1 MEVTE
6 RFLNNIQKFGKQ
18 IRLELVM
25 NGVTITNDGIISCT
39 KSFNGEMFKTI
50 MQYVEIEFVGFV
62 DVGETL
68 SLRFGVLDDDSQEY
82 DFLDWGSFIVDKET
96 IEKNIGKN
104 STSFTAYDYIL
115 KSCVEYKQMINITYP
130 VTVKKFLE
138 AVCAKLGLSLQ
149 TESFANMNQLIRE
162 EKFINGEYTY
172 RDVLDHIAGAVGAA
186 IITKDTN
193 LYIKYPKTTSL
204 DIGLSNQKTMR
215 LMEKWGPI
223 NSLVLSL
230 QPQEDNYF
238 VRDEQ
243 SIIDNGL
250 TEIKISNNELI
261 YKERDLFA
269 DEIFDR
275 ISGFSFY
282 PFEIESFGY
291 GCFEPYDVIMIQ
303 NQEGISH
310 PCLILNDSISITG
323 GIKEQINTQM
333 PEIAVTD
340 YSKATSS
347 SKALYKTLLQVDKQ
361 NQTIEAIVE
370 TVDRTVEEVELSKV
384 HRSPVPPENP
394 EEGMPWIDI
403 SDNDNPIL
411 YVYLQVDADED
422 DNPIY
427 GWVQGND
434 HTELQNLKRSYQ
446 ELTSDSWVVE
456 VTQQVLQSDEAKEL
470 VKQSEMTAQMQA
482 LKDQIS
488 MTLEEMSGYNLL
500 LNSTGWNGT
509 NFWTLGTT
517 GGVETISDNDVSDNT
532 VSEHAFKLSNGM
544 TLSQSVK
551 VKQGNV
557 YTISCA
563 YKKYM
568 TKAHVKV
575 IQGDKVDYLV
585 DIPSTDYT
593 DEEWHE
599 ADLTFTAVS
608 KEITVEIYASAEY
621 LMVSDLIV
629 NDGSVKKLWTSHN
642 DEIYTSGVK
651 IDKTGISIDQSDT
664 DTTTRIDSKE
674 FAVIDKNSGEKVL
687 RVNRDTTGLSKLK
700 CTDSAQIG
708 KMLIVASEDGSR
720 TDFVV
725 LD

>member
-1 MEVTE
+1 MKI
-6 RFLNNIQKFGKQ
+6 LYGDK
-18 IRLELVM
+18 
-25 NGVTITNDGIISCT
+25 DISGYLL
-39 KSFNGEMFKTI
+39 SYEKTI
-50 MQYVEIEFVGFV
+50 EFEKDRLIGNTPAAKVEIEVDNIDNIVNDLADENVSVYVGDKKIGTYHVYDKPENTDKRMKLTLYDNMMFFNKPYATKIAYPCTV
-62 DVGETL
+62 SDQIEEMKVLSGLNIDYQNLPGELQDKEINWYDNTVNMRLYIGWIAECAGMNVFADENGNIIFRSLTPTSQHDLALNDLETYTL
-68 SLRFGVLDDDSQEY
+68 CDEIAINRVEFNNGLKMLECGSDENDTLYISSDNPYIYEQAEIDHIYGMY
-82 DFLDWGSFIVDKET
+82 HGMSFIS
-96 IEKNIGKN
+96 
-104 STSFTAYDYIL
+104 STSVKIVEIPDLMLGDIYTYGNL
-115 KSCVEYKQMINITYP
+115 KWIALSVKTIFHGGEY
-130 VTVKKFLE
+130 
-138 AVCAKLGLSLQ
+138 AVQ
-149 TESFANMNQLIRE
+149 E
-162 EKFINGEYTY
+162 INGEFSSKEYQ
-172 RDVLDHIAGAVGAA
+172 A
-186 IITKDTN
+186 
-193 LYIKYPKTTSL
+193 
-204 DIGLSNQKTMR
+204 LSNHIGESTKIRMLR
-215 LMEKWGPI
+215 IEVNR
-223 NSLVLSL
+223 NSNEVKILAEEQDGFKEAQAQLVL
-230 QPQEDNYF
+230 
-238 VRDEQ
+238 
-243 SIIDNGL
+243 
-250 TEIKISNNELI
+250 T
-261 YKERDLFA
+261 
-269 DEIFDR
+269 
-275 ISGFSFY
+275 
-282 PFEIESFGY
+282 
-291 GCFEPYDVIMIQ
+291 
-303 NQEGISH
+303 
-310 PCLILNDSISITG
+310 
-323 GIKEQINTQM
+323 
-333 PEIAVTD
+333 TD
-340 YSKATSS
+340 K
-347 SKALYKTLLQVDKQ
+347 LKQ
-361 NQTIEAIVE
+361 LVE
-370 TVDRTVEEVELSKV
+370 TIDSEVEELNLSKV

-411 YVYLQVDADED
+411 YVYLQIGADED

-446 ELTSDSWVVE
+446 ELTSDSWIVE
-456 VTQQVLQSDEAKEL
+456 VTQQVLQSEETKEL

-500 LNSTGWNGT
+500 LNSTGWNDT
-509 NFWTLGTT
+509 NFWVLGTT
-517 GGVETISDNDVSDNT
+517 GIVETISDNDVSDNT

>member
-1 MEVTE
+1 MDVSE
-6 RFLNNIQKFGKQ
+6 RFLSNIQKFGKQ
-18 IRLELVM
+18 IRLE
-25 NGVTITNDGIISCT
+25 ITMDGIMKSNDGIISCS

-50 MQYVEIEFVGFV
+50 MQYVEVKLVGLV
-62 DVGETL
+62 DVGETI
-68 SLRFGVLDDDSQEY
+68 SIRFGVLDEAMQEY
-82 DFLDWGSFIVDKET
+82 DFLDWGQFIVDKDT
-96 IEKNIGKN
+96 IEKDIGTN

-115 KSCVEYKQMINITYP
+115 KSCVEYKQIDIMYP
-130 VTVKKFLE
+130 ITVKELLGT
-138 AVCAKLGLSLQ
+138 VCNRIGLTLCS
-149 TESFANMNQLIRE
+149 ESFANAEKEVNE
-162 EKFINGEYTY
+162 DKFINGEYTY
-172 RDVLDHIAGAVGAA
+172 RDVLDHIAGAVGGA
-186 IITKDTN
+186 IITKGSN
-193 LYIKYPKTTSL
+193 LYIKYPTQTSITL
-204 DIGLSNQKTMR
+204 GLNNQKTMR
-215 LMEKWGPI
+215 LMEKWGPV

-250 TEIKISNNELI
+250 TEVKISNNELI

-269 DEIFDR
+269 EEIFNK
-275 ISGFSFY
+275 INGFSFY
-282 PFEIESFGY
+282 PFEVESFGY
-291 GCFEPYDVIMIQ
+291 GCLEPYDLITIQ
-303 NQEGISH
+303 NQDSENHS
-310 PCLILNDSISITG
+310 CLVLNDTVSITG
-323 GIKEQINTQM
+323 GMNEQINTQM

-347 SKALYKTLLQVDKQ
+347 SKMLYKTLLQVDKQ
-361 NQTIEAIVE
+361 NQKIEAIVE
-370 TVDRTVEEVELSKV
+370 TVDKTVKEVDLSKI

-394 EEGMPWIDI
+394 EESMLWVDI

-411 YVYLQVDADED
+411 YVYLQIDTDED

-434 HTELQNLKRSYQ
+434 HIELQNLKRSYQ
-446 ELTSDSWVVE
+446 ELTSDSWIVE
-456 VTQQVLQSDEAKEL
+456 VTQQVLQSDETKEL
-470 VKQSEMTAQMQA
+470 VKQSEMTAQLQA

-500 LNSTGWNGT
+500 LNSTGWNNT
-509 NFWTLGTT
+509 NFWALGTT
-517 GGVETISDNDVSDNT
+517 GSVETISDNDVSDNT

-575 IQGDKVDYLV
+575 IQGDKVDYLLNV
-585 DIPSTDYT
+585 SSTDYT
-593 DEEWHE
+593 DEDWHE

-608 KEITVEIYASAEY
+608 KEITVELYASAEY

-629 NDGSVKKLWTSHN
+629 NDGGVKKLWTSHN
-642 DEIYTSGVK
+642 DEIYTAGVK

-687 RVNRDTTGLSKLK
+687 RVNRDTTELSRLN

-708 KMLIVASEDGSR
+708 KMLIVASEDGNR